1 MTQLPLTMQCTDKGS
16 MVRAQYCS
24 EWTELGYGMAHLSD
38 SFVPEM
44 IDEGTT
50 SIVCVAIKG
59 FGQEVQGPELY
70 TFITLLIKY

>member
-1 MTQLPLTMQCTDKGS
+1 

-24 EWTELGYGMAHLSD
+24 KWTELGYGMAVLVRFLCS
-38 SFVPEM
+38 EM

-59 FGQEVQGPELY
+59 FGQEVQGLELY
-70 TFITLLIKY
+70 KFITLLIKY